1 MTDQKTTRKDL
12 FTRIIAA
19 MSEDAE
25 VVAMC
30 EKYIEQ
36 LSKPRVVKVKPEQ
49 EAFRADVLDLLK
61 TFEDGATNKEMCAK
75 YAEEHGETVSA
86 QKMAAAL
93 RWLVQNGDAETMET
107 AKSDPKRYIVLP
119 DDGDVEFDSEPDP
132 SIDWF

>member
-12 FTRIIAA
+12 FNRIITT

-75 YAEEHGETVSA
+75 YAEEHDETVSA

-93 RWLVQNGDAETMET
+93 RWLVQNGDAETLET

-119 DDGDVEFDSEPDP
+119 DDGEFADDP
-132 SIDWF
+132 AMEW

>member
-12 FTRIIAA
+12 FNRIITA

-25 VVAMC
+25 VVSMC

-75 YAEEHGETVSA
+75 YAEEHEEPVSA

-93 RWLVQNGDAETMET
+93 RWLVGNGDAQTLEVARRND
-107 AKSDPKRYIVLP
+107 AKIYIALP
-119 DDGDVEFDSEPDP
+119 DDGEVEDDP
-132 SIDWF
+132 AMEW

>member
-12 FTRIIAA
+12 FTRIIVA

-49 EAFRADVLDLLK
+49 EAFRADVLGLLK

-119 DDGDVEFDSEPDP
+119 DDGEFESDSEPDP

>member
-12 FTRIIAA
+12 FNRIIAA

-75 YAEEHGETVSA
+75 YAEEHDEAVSA

-93 RWLVQNGDAETMET
+93 RWLVQNGDAETLET

-119 DDGDVEFDSEPDP
+119 DDGEIDSEPDP